1 MMRLI
6 AVDYR
11 ERTQQFSFRILAVI
25 ALFAAVILAPRPKGN
40 FRVLVLDPQ
49 YFAQANNPTWL
60 PIGVACV
67 LSLFFPL
74 VSLVVARQGI
84 HADRENGVLTYLLT
98 TKL

>member
-40 FRVLVLDPQ
+40 FRVIS
-49 YFAQANNPTWL
+49 
-60 PIGVACV
+60 IGSTVFCA
-67 LSLFFPL
+67 S
-74 VSLVVARQGI
+74 Q
-84 HADRENGVLTYLLT
+84 
-98 TKL
+98 

>member
-25 ALFAAVILAPRPKGN
+25 ALFAAVILAPRPRGN

-49 YFAQANNPTWL
+49 YL
-60 PIGVACV
+60 RKPIIPLGYQSVLLACCHCSFH
-67 LSLFFPL
+67 L
-74 VSLVVARQGI
+74 
-84 HADRENGVLTYLLT
+84 
-98 TKL
+98 

>member
-25 ALFAAVILAPRPKGN
+25 ALLAAVILAPRPKGN

-49 YFAQANNPTWL
+49 YFA
-60 PIGVACV
+60 
-67 LSLFFPL
+67 
-74 VSLVVARQGI
+74 
-84 HADRENGVLTYLLT
+84 
-98 TKL
+98 